1 MTRHTP
7 KFTVYGL
14 RLKGEREARYIGQTV
29 GSGNLRLKGHKNE
42 APKGRHNKALCEWL
56 SENGDD
62 VEAFHIAY
70 TDTRDEALA
79 MERAIIALC
88 LRLEQRLFNQRNIPS
103 ELREAA

>member
-1 MTRHTP
+1 MTYD

-14 RLKGEREARYIGQTV
+14 RLRGEREVRYVGQTI
-29 GSGNLRLKGHKNE
+29 GSGKVRLKGHMNE
-42 APKGRHNKALCEWL
+42 APKGRYNKALCAWL
-56 SENGDD
+56 SEHGDN
-62 VEAFHIAY
+62 VEAFHIGY

-88 LRLEQRLFNQRNIPS
+88 LRLEQRLFNQRNIPA